1 MPRFCVDPRGELSPS
16 DQIAEQVRSAIAS
29 AALAPGDRLPS
40 VRVMAAEIVVNPN
53 TVAKAYRQLE
63 WEGVVEPRAGD
74 GVFVAAAAR
83 VQCVKHCHRVLKRR
97 LDRWVDEA
105 RRAGLTEPE
114 MTRWFEAHVSKMSAL
129 AREERKP

>member
-1 MPRFCVDPRGELSPS
+1 VDPRGDLSPS
-16 DQIAEQVRSAIAS
+16 DQIAEQVRFAIAS

-83 VQCVKHCHRVLKRR
+83 GQCVKHCNRVLRMR

-105 RRAGLTEPE
+105 RRAGLTEAE
-114 MTRWFEAHVSKMSAL
+114 LTRWFDAQVSRVFAL
-129 AREERKP
+129 AHEEDKS